1 MVDSFGEM
9 GESFV
14 CLGRETV
21 FLRGVNSLGM
31 SVFLIWLS
39 MLSPPACSANLSSES
54 SSFFAGSLSELSL
67 SSLDSGIGSVSSMS
81 KVWTLVNV

>member
-21 FLRGVNSLGM
+21 FLRGVNSLGI
-31 SVFLIWLS
+31 SVSLIWSS
-39 MLSPPACSANLSSES
+39 MLSFPVCLASSLSES
-54 SSFFAGSLSELSL
+54 SSSSAGLLSELL
-67 SSLDSGIGSVSSMS
+67 SGFGS
-81 KVWTLVNV
+81 